1 MQDYNG
7 NVIFENF
14 EKKRFNKD
22 SIYQYEF
29 TMSYLVDNVNVNDF
43 ASFDTNID
51 FNYDTVSN
59 KFIMNDK
66 VSVHELTRYISLNR
80 NNILESMIDIIES
93 DEKFIKNR
101 HQYRNHIQACEAIYT
116 TSHIHLL
123 EYDKRFKVDLNAN
136 NYPYL
141 VRVHKEDFNNKCH
154 SYDSNFFFKTNVV
167 AKDTDIEHLNAK
179 YTFKSAIRLRTN
191 AVIEQSTVQNTQPQT
206 EQTVPKELS
215 FNLVNGKYTNKLCY
229 TILTQTG
236 NPPKTV
242 YRFNADII
250 MLIDNDATNRYII
263 GVPHIDFTY
272 NNGVY
277 NLNCVFMKDVF
288 SMFQVDINHK
298 TYIEDIIESFE
309 YNDETILQAK
319 QIKLKQIT
327 MDSMIAKGLDL
338 NANHYPNFF
347 RYVIS
352 PNNKANHHECY
363 FLCKNNLPEVNTNG
377 KIGVASFI
385 SNVTVLNTMK

>member
-14 EKKRFNKD
+14 EKKRFNRD

-136 NYPYL
+136 NYPFL
-141 VRVHKEDFNNKCH
+141 VRVHKEDFNKRHIYVC
-154 SYDSNFFFKTNVV
+154 NFFFKTNVV
-167 AKDTDIEHLNAK
+167 TKETDIERLNAK
-179 YTFKSAIRLRTN
+179 YTFKAAIRLRTN
-191 AVIEQSTVQNTQPQT
+191 AVIEQNT
-206 EQTVPKELS
+206 
-215 FNLVNGKYTNKLCY
+215 
-229 TILTQTG
+229 
-236 NPPKTV
+236 
-242 YRFNADII
+242 
-250 MLIDNDATNRYII
+250 
-263 GVPHIDFTY
+263 
-272 NNGVY
+272 
-277 NLNCVFMKDVF
+277 
-288 SMFQVDINHK
+288 
-298 TYIEDIIESFE
+298 
-309 YNDETILQAK
+309 
-319 QIKLKQIT
+319 
-327 MDSMIAKGLDL
+327 
-338 NANHYPNFF
+338 
-347 RYVIS
+347 
-352 PNNKANHHECY
+352 
-363 FLCKNNLPEVNTNG
+363 
-377 KIGVASFI
+377 
-385 SNVTVLNTMK
+385 